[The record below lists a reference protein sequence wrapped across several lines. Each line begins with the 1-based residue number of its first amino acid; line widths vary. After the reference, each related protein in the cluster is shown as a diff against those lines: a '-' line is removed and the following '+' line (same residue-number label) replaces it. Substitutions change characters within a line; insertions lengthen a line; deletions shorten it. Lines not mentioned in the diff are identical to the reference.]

1 MKEIYYTYNNE
12 AISSCIFLSIL
23 NCINSLDIARSC
35 LLLPFLL
42 DDRTISSLQ
51 KTKYIEVDLD
61 QFIKQQPRLFLSFN
75 KRYLSLLPVTINS
88 LMLLNKSDQI
98 DIGKNITTK
107 STLKIENI
115 DLGDRFN
122 KINEVIPILL
132 LMIDKYSTTELYK
145 ILNIQL

>member
-23 NCINSLDIARSC
+23 NYINSLDIARSC

-107 STLKIENI
+107 STFNIENI

-122 KINEVIPILL
+122 KIKEVIPILL
-132 LMIDKYSTTELYK
+132 SMIDKYSTTELYK